1 MLESKMESKL
11 MGTRKNLPKGAKA
24 VLEALKQAPE
34 MLSARDLCFRMKLSH
49 QNQSHECDS
58 HEVKGSTSVASPG
71 LTTVYRS
78 LELLVRLGLAQA
90 ASFGDN
96 EKRYEAV
103 EPGEHNHHLVCKSCG
118 NNIKLKE
125 CFLATIE
132 DTILRE
138 YGFAVSEHLLELFG
152 TCKTC
157 RNQSLAAVMPAR
169 SNVINMDKSLDKA
182 LDKTIGELR

>member
-1 MLESKMESKL
+1 MLESKIESKL
-11 MGTRKNLPKGAKA
+11 VGTRKNLPKGAKA

-34 MLSARDLCFRMKLSH
+34 MLSARDLSFRMKLSA
-49 QNQSHECDS
+49 QSATA
-58 HEVKGSTSVASPG
+58 KQAAPG

-103 EPGEHNHHLVCKSCG
+103 EPGEHNHHLVCKGCG
-118 NNIKLKE
+118 INIKLKE

-132 DTILRE
+132 ENIMRE
-138 YGFAVSEHLLELFG
+138 YGFTVSEHLLELFG
-152 TCKTC
+152 TCRTC
-157 RNQSLAAVMPAR
+157 RNQSLAAVPQSAFSAR
-169 SNVINMDKSLDKA
+169 SNVINIDKTLDKS
-182 LDKTIGELR
+182 IGEGR